1 MTTRTITLR
10 APAAARVQPR
20 DPRLVSYNIEMTEVT
35 GGTFWRRYTPAQI
48 AGADEVP
55 APRLPAGMDGGSFSM
70 SDMLG
75 GASALMEERPPID
88 LSQPRL
94 RTLAAAIGPSWV
106 RVSGSWA
113 TGTYFDYDGRAG
125 DVPPEGYRAVL
136 TRAQWEGV
144 LDFVRVVGGRLLVS
158 FAVIPG
164 LENAA
169 CKKLGGTGAWDPSQ
183 VRRLLNAAT
192 RYGVPVS
199 AVEFAN
205 EPNISFL
212 DARGYAPKGYMQDQ
226 DAFYRFMRVEF
237 PGVRLVG
244 PCGAMDP
251 IDEADASAAATG
263 DDMSAAG
270 NGAGAVADSAPAE
283 GMLSKLGVATSREL
297 AALARER
304 PDAYSYHIYAGMSE
318 RGAAF
323 GHHWNPDEAASDA
336 VLDVADCARCYH
348 EPIRD
353 AWCPKAPLWVTESG
367 DANCGGN
374 TWGSTFLDVFRTAD
388 EIARFSA
395 AGDGVI
401 FHNTLA
407 SSDYGLL
414 DEATFAPRP
423 NWWFLWLWKRLMGNG
438 AFPVGDATVEPL
450 ALPCAHAYARTRGD
464 GRPGTAYLVIN
475 NSLDEGLDV
484 VLPAPAA
491 RYTLSSAAAPAD
503 GPVTTLQ
510 LRCGTM
516 LLNGHALAIAD
527 RGAMPAL
534 GLMGVDAPAGA
545 ICLPPATV
553 SFLVL

>member
-1 MTTRTITLR
+1 MTTRKITLR
-10 APAAARVQPR
+10 ALDPGRAMPR
-20 DPRLVSYNIEMTEVT
+20 DPRLVSYNIEMAEVT
-35 GGTFWRRYTPAQI
+35 GGTFWKRYTPAQI

-55 APRLPAGMDGGSFSM
+55 APKLPEDASGSGFSM

-75 GASALMEERPPID
+75 GASVLMEERPPID

-125 DVPPEGYRAVL
+125 GVPPEGYRAVL

-158 FAVIPG
+158 VAVVPG
-164 LENAA
+164 LGNAA
-169 CKKLGGTGAWDPSQ
+169 CKKLGGTGAWDPGQ

-212 DARGYAPKGYMQDQ
+212 DAPGYVPKGYMQDQ

-237 PGVRLVG
+237 PGVKLVG

-251 IDEADASAAATG
+251 IDEVDEGATG
-263 DDMSAAG
+263 DGMSAAG
-270 NGAGAVADSAPAE
+270 NGAGAVAGAAPAS
-283 GMLSKLGVATSREL
+283 GFLSKLRVPTSRQL
-297 AALARER
+297 ADLARER

-323 GHHWNPDEAASDA
+323 GHHWSPDEAVGDA
-336 VLDVADCARCYH
+336 VLAVADRARCYH

-414 DEATFAPRP
+414 DEDTFAPRP

-438 AFPVGDATVEPL
+438 AFAARDAAVEPIMP
-450 ALPCAHAYARTRGD
+450 PCAHAYARTRGD
-464 GRPGTAYLVIN
+464 GKPGVAYLVIN
-475 NSLDEGLDV
+475 NSLDESLDV
-484 VLPAPAA
+484 VVPAPAV
-491 RYTLSSAAAPAD
+491 RYTLSSAMAPAD
-503 GPVTTLQ
+503 GSVATLQ

-516 LLNGHALAIAD
+516 LLNGHALAIAE

-534 GLMGVDAPAGA
+534 GLMGVDAEAGT

-553 SFLVL
+553 TFLVL